1 MPSPLPINLSMP
13 EEIFL
18 PVEIMA
24 VALNISIE
32 PRGTTISIYRDS
44 GSRVSPRLLRPSGGW
59 KDFGFDFLR
68 YDVQEQ
74 TFLPRLL
81 TSQSSKSAT
90 SSQPIASSASTSSA
104 LQNTSSSSTSQ
115 SVARNTQSANA
126 LSNSSIAPTVTTTGA
141 GATTTGA
148 GATTTTTAPATTID
162 SAQTATQTAPVL
174 AGSAT
179 ISNQSST
186 PNLSALT
193 ASTNIPAD
201 GGTAVPPPPQ
211 TIYNR
216 AVLLGGGAHWGSY
229 DLDYATT
236 MVGGTPPKS
245 GRQFGPLTYSSAFFN
260 AVNVNTGAHFYG
272 GTNFLKGFHD
282 DHLLNGYPTI
292 GFAAVIPFKKW
303 TIAQFSGGGFTKAV
317 PTGGGSTRF
326 LYQRLMN
333 ITEASYKPNRHLT
346 TSLATIEFKDT
357 QAVKLN
363 TREGAAYVE
372 TYTTWKSRLT
382 ELSALGVFGGSKTS
396 ATLSGASYA
405 VDIRA
410 RRSVNKVLSVFSAF
424 DRYSPNFT
432 NPQITS
438 NYFNR
443 QDVLV
448 GANLN
453 FHSRIGYGASYSNN
467 LTNLQFFKP
476 DQSQTVSMSS
486 IFAPFKSGP
495 QINIT
500 GLETFQ
506 TKGTAL
512 ASDATAS
519 NNASKIALGT
529 IGLSQVV
536 GGTQLFANV
545 VSIAQTDTTN
555 TTTNI
560 TTINLNGSRTLSRFG
575 RVNLNAIFSNQKVF
589 QLTALFTAQIR
600 GASISYGPGYSTN
613 GINSRYTFIFNFT
626 GRPPL
631 VGNISSTYASL
642 LPQTVSTGR
651 LEKIIWLNKN
661 HRAPSGLVGLANQIP
676 QGSLSGIVIRS
687 SDFPILQIK
696 GSPVIENVAVLL
708 DDHVERPCM
717 SDKKGSFHFEHVS
730 PGMHK
735 ISLDLSTVPA
745 NLAITSPDFFYVRV
759 TAFKDTAASFALS
772 AMGQLEG
779 NLVAGT
785 GVDQANLA
793 NTRVYLVDKKGLET
807 ISDLDGSYRITDIP
821 AGTYDVKVDA
831 VSLGPEIE
839 VVPSVQ
845 KIIVTELGVAKVDK
859 FVIGRKVQI
868 KQF

>member
-1 MPSPLPINLSMP
+1 
-13 EEIFL
+13 
-18 PVEIMA
+18 
-24 VALNISIE
+24 
-32 PRGTTISIYRDS
+32 
-44 GSRVSPRLLRPSGGW
+44 
-59 KDFGFDFLR
+59 
-68 YDVQEQ
+68 
-74 TFLPRLL
+74 
-81 TSQSSKSAT
+81 
-90 SSQPIASSASTSSA
+90 
-104 LQNTSSSSTSQ
+104 LQ
-115 SVARNTQSANA
+115 
-126 LSNSSIAPTVTTTGA
+126 
-141 GATTTGA
+141 
-148 GATTTTTAPATTID
+148 
-162 SAQTATQTAPVL
+162 
-174 AGSAT
+174 
-179 ISNQSST
+179 
-186 PNLSALT
+186 
-193 ASTNIPAD
+193 
-201 GGTAVPPPPQ
+201 
-211 TIYNR
+211 
-216 AVLLGGGAHWGSY
+216 
-229 DLDYATT
+229 
-236 MVGGTPPKS
+236 
-245 GRQFGPLTYSSAFFN
+245 
-260 AVNVNTGAHFYG
+260 
-272 GTNFLKGFHD
+272 
-282 DHLLNGYPTI
+282 
-292 GFAAVIPFKKW
+292 
-303 TIAQFSGGGFTKAV
+303 
-317 PTGGGSTRF
+317 
-326 LYQRLMN
+326 
-333 ITEASYKPNRHLT
+333 
-346 TSLATIEFKDT
+346 
-357 QAVKLN
+357 
-363 TREGAAYVE
+363 
-372 TYTTWKSRLT
+372 
-382 ELSALGVFGGSKTS
+382 
-396 ATLSGASYA
+396 ATLQ
-405 VDIRA
+405 
-410 RRSVNKVLSVFSAF
+410 
-424 DRYSPNFT
+424 
-432 NPQITS
+432 PQ
-438 NYFNR
+438 
-443 QDVLV
+443 
-448 GANLN
+448 
-453 FHSRIGYGASYSNN
+453 
-467 LTNLQFFKP
+467 
-476 DQSQTVSMSS
+476 
-486 IFAPFKSGP
+486 
-495 QINIT
+495 
-500 GLETFQ
+500 
-506 TKGTAL
+506 
-512 ASDATAS
+512 
-519 NNASKIALGT
+519 IALGT